1 MALGSPAFAA
11 GIDSR
16 ASTCVELQRMITTR
30 GFIFINN
37 PNFGDFVVA
46 NPSYCSGG
54 GGGVAPLQRRSVPT
68 VDNPECPVNYCSPA
82 FDSGGGMGGG
92 GM

>member
-16 ASTCVELQRMITTR
+16 AYTCADLQRMITAQ

-46 NPSYCSGG
+46 NSSFCGG
-54 GGGVAPLQRRSVPT
+54 GGAMPLQRRSVST
-68 VDNPECPVNYCSPA
+68 IDNPECLVNYCSPA

>member
-16 ASTCVELQRMITTR
+16 ASTCAELQRMITTR

-54 GGGVAPLQRRSVPT
+54 GG
-68 VDNPECPVNYCSPA
+68 
-82 FDSGGGMGGG
+82 M
-92 GM
+92 